1 MKITVGQLKH
11 RVRTA
16 LAERT
21 RPAHRAL
28 REVGE
33 RSGPYESA
41 TDPAENAL
49 DAIRDAWY
57 AMHNSGDPSMEA
69 AGGEPAWHRQVDAAV
84 MSISEEIRTLV
95 ERAES
100 NLMDGQFYG
109 D

>member
-1 MKITVGQLKH
+1 MKITIGQLKEH
-11 RVRTA
+11 VRAAIANVTP
-16 LAERT
+16 RD
-21 RPAHRAL
+21 RKRL

-57 AMHNSGDPSMEA
+57 AMHDSGDPSMEA

-100 NLMDGQFYG
+100 DLMDGQFYG